1 MFAVIALFI
10 IPVLVVMLRH
20 VVHCTSK
27 MEILDIIKEYAFT
40 IFEDILFIEHTFYD
54 NVYSKQWV
62 ILVNLNCIN
71 YQLLLFKR
79 RSL

>member
-1 MFAVIALFI
+1 MGKI
-10 IPVLVVMLRH
+10 
-20 VVHCTSK
+20 
-27 MEILDIIKEYAFT
+27 YAFT

-79 RSL
+79 KKKKKTQGRKRWSPCQVLLWSSNSHRQQH

>member
-1 MFAVIALFI
+1 MGKI
-10 IPVLVVMLRH
+10 
-20 VVHCTSK
+20 
-27 MEILDIIKEYAFT
+27 YAFT
-40 IFEDILFIEHTFYD
+40 VFEDILFIEHTFYD

>member
-1 MFAVIALFI
+1 MGKIY
-10 IPVLVVMLRH
+10 
-20 VVHCTSK
+20 T
-27 MEILDIIKEYAFT
+27 FT
-40 IFEDILFIEHTFYD
+40 IFEHVLFIEQTFYD